1 MWFDVEA
8 VPLAFTESSPYHI
21 ENIVRIEAS
30 PARVFEI
37 WATGERQR
45 DWFQDFVDNRW
56 TSPAPHGVGA
66 EREVELALLTVK
78 ERFLAWEPG
87 KRMTFHIYGITLP
100 LVTAMVEDLRLEPD
114 GEGATRMTWRVHYR
128 PSLLMR
134 LVHPV
139 GRAVFGRL
147 FRRSAAGLARYAK
160 DHPTAPS

>member
-21 ENIVRIEAS
+21 ENVVRIEAS
-30 PARVFEI
+30 PERVFEI

-45 DWFQDFVDNRW
+45 DWFKDFVDNRW
-56 TSPAPHGVGA
+56 TSPAPYGVGS

-78 ERFLAWEPG
+78 EPG

-114 GEGATRMTWRVHYR
+114 GAGATRMTWRVHYR

-139 GRAVFGRL
+139 GRAIFGRL
-147 FRRSAAGLARYAK
+147 FRLSAEGLVRYAK
-160 DHPTAPS
+160 EHPRSPS